1 MRRVAGSIRPDSGE
15 PSGPIAV
22 VVLIVEMMSDVVDL
36 RREGGIRE
44 GLGGKEVSEPEDA
57 KPSS

>member
-1 MRRVAGSIRPDSGE
+1 M
-15 PSGPIAV
+15 
-22 VVLIVEMMSDVVDL
+22 IVEMTSDVVDL
-36 RREGGIRE
+36 RSEGGIRE